1 MPHVELPRDLHVF
14 HAAGNL
20 IGESPVWSVRE
31 QALYWVDVE
40 GRAAFR
46 RGWHDSAV
54 QTWAL
59 PEPTGCIGLRAGG
72 GLVAGTRAGFVRL
85 DTTTGAVT
93 PIVDPEAHR
102 PENRFNDGKV
112 DRNGRFWAGTKNIAN
127 TPEPTGAIYRLEA
140 DGSAPCVT
148 RDFSCVNGIAWSPD
162 ERTMY
167 ACDTWQRRL
176 YAFDHDPASGTVRN
190 RRLFATMAAEDGF
203 PDGLTV
209 DADGFVWNAHYN
221 GWRIT
226 RYAPDGRVERIVR
239 LPIQHV
245 TSVMFGGP
253 ALRHLFVTSARM
265 RLDPAAFAA
274 QKLAGHVFVFQ
285 PGALGLPE
293 PLFRG

>member
-1 MPHVELPRDLHVF
+1 MSRAETPRDLQVF

-40 GRAAFR
+40 GRAVFR
-46 RGWHDSAV
+46 RAWQGGDVRSWPM
-54 QTWAL
+54 
-59 PEPTGCIGLRAGG
+59 PEPTGCIGLRAQG
-72 GLVAGTRAGFVRL
+72 GLVAATRTGFVRL
-85 DTTTGAVT
+85 DTATGTVM
-93 PIVDPEAHR
+93 PIVDPEADR

-112 DRNGRFWAGTKNIAN
+112 DRRGRFWAGTKNIAN
-127 TPEPTGAIYRLEA
+127 TPEPSGAIYRLEP
-140 DGSAPCVT
+140 DGAAPCAA

-162 ERTMY
+162 GRTMY
-167 ACDTWQRRL
+167 ACDTWRRRL
-176 YAFDHDPASGTVRN
+176 YAFDHDEATGTISN
-190 RRLFATMAAEDGF
+190 RRLFASVADGDGF

-209 DADGFVWNAHYN
+209 DAEGCLWNAHYN

-226 RYAPDGRVERIVR
+226 RYAPNGRIDRVVR

-253 ALRHLFVTSARM
+253 ELRHLFVTSALM
-265 RLDPAAFAA
+265 RLDPAALAA
-274 QKLAGHVFVFQ
+274 QPFAGHVFMFQ

-293 PLFRG
+293 PLFQG